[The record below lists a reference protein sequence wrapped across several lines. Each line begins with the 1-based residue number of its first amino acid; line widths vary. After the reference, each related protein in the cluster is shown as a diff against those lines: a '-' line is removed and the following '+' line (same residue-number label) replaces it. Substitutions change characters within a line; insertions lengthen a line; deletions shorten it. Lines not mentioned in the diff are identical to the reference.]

1 MSRSACVSTLMMLLL
16 VRVRRRARP
25 LAIVVCFCHF
35 RNSAQKSFWLGGRD
49 SGVMGLIV
57 WYRMVVWFE
66 MSDGGRV
73 DVVRKTDCELDTD

>member
-1 MSRSACVSTLMMLLL
+1 
-16 VRVRRRARP
+16 
-25 LAIVVCFCHF
+25 
-35 RNSAQKSFWLGGRD
+35 
-49 SGVMGLIV
+49 MGLIV